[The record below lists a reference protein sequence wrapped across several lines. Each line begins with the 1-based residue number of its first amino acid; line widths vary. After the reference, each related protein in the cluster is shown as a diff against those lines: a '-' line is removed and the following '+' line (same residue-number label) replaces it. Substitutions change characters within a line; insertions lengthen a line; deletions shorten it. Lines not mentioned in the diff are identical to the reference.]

1 MKKSEM
7 ISLVAAQSGLTK
19 ADAER
24 AIDSLITVI
33 AQAMLAEDEVTL
45 PGLGKFKTKLRAAH
59 EGRNPVTGEPIN
71 IDEKVRVVF
80 KQSTAL
86 KL

>member
-45 PGLGKFKTKLRAAH
+45 PGLGKFKTKLRAAR